1 MAMKVTKFSLG
12 IIYWKDGSK
21 DRRKKICSNEFM
33 REMKWVSVIFKKK
46 CFLS

>member
-21 DRRKKICSNEFM
+21 DRRKKYIVMS
-33 REMKWVSVIFKKK
+33 S
-46 CFLS
+46 